1 MGQPAGYVSRQQQ
14 HDVMS
19 LPQSLHPARRNQ
31 RFDGGG
37 AVVEQE
43 MKLPLPDAK
52 KVKELLT
59 TVEQHPLGMLLLTIL
74 VGVAGYF
81 WRK

>member
-1 MGQPAGYVSRQQQ
+1 M
-14 HDVMS
+14 
-19 LPQSLHPARRNQ
+19 HPARRYQ
-31 RFDGGG
+31 RFGGGG
-37 AVVEQE
+37 AAVEQE

-59 TVEQHPLGMLLLTIL
+59 AVEQHPLGMLLLTIL